1 MRRRASAEPSTVFL
15 PAALEALI
23 GLGELDRAERL
34 LESFAGR
41 ARELDRIWALA
52 TSARCRGM
60 LSAARGDL
68 PRAEEA
74 LEHALAEHGRVEMP
88 FELAR
93 TLLVLG
99 QVRRRRRRKR
109 AARDALDQAL
119 ALFEQMG
126 TPLWAQR
133 AREEIARLGARRGP
147 GELTPTE
154 RRVVELAAQGQSN
167 KEIARTLF
175 VAVHTVE
182 VHLSHAYATLG
193 IRSRRQLAAR
203 LADEPQRLEV

>member
-1 MRRRASAEPSTVFL
+1 
-15 PAALEALI
+15 
-23 GLGELDRAERL
+23 
-34 LESFAGR
+34 
-41 ARELDRIWALA
+41 
-52 TSARCRGM
+52 
-60 LSAARGDL
+60 
-68 PRAEEA
+68 
-74 LEHALAEHGRVEMP
+74 MP
-88 FELAR
+88 FELRAN
-93 TLLVLG
+93 
-99 QVRRRRRRKR
+99 
-109 AARDALDQAL
+109 AARAGPGQAQAARRSARRATRSSEAL

-126 TPLWAQR
+126 APLWAQR

-203 LADEPQRLEV
+203 LADERRGSKFEGFRYFADGLSALPSASWPRGREAGV